1 MKKGLLVIAV
11 LALLAGVLSVVIQRV
26 GLTPPVDERISA
38 TGEALIGG
46 PFTLKNQNGKV
57 VKDADFRGKLMLVF
71 FGFTHCPDICPTD
84 LAVLGQVMK
93 ELGKDADKVAPIFV
107 TIDPER
113 DTVAVMKEY
122 MSNFDPRIQ
131 GLTGTREQ
139 VNNAT
144 KSYRVYANKVN
155 SPDGKDYTMDHSAF
169 LYLMGKD
176 GKYITHFAH
185 NPKPSEVVAEIEK
198 ALGK

>member
-11 LALLAGVLSVVIQRV
+11 LALVAGILSVTIQRV
-26 GLTPPVDERISA
+26 GLTPPTESGTQ

-57 VKDADFRGKLMLVF
+57 VKDADLRGKLMLVF
-71 FGFTHCPDICPTD
+71 FGFTHCPDVCPTD
-84 LAVLGQVMK
+84 LAVMTQVVK
-93 ELGKDADKVAPIFV
+93 QLGKDADKVATLFI

-122 MSNFDPRIQ
+122 MSNFDPHIQ

-139 VNNAT
+139 VDVAI
-144 KSYRVYANKVN
+144 KAYRVYANKVK

-176 GKYITHFAH
+176 GKYISHFQH
-185 NPKPSEVVAEIEK
+185 NPKPEEVVEGVKK